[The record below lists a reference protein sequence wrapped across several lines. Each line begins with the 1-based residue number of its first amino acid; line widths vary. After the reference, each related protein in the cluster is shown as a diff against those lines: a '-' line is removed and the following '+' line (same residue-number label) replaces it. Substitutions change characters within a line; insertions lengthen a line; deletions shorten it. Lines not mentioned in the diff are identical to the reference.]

1 MKLLSVKMVLLFNLA
16 LAVLCVVQ
24 WSRETRLL
32 GENAVIAKADHAK
45 AETIVKLEDT
55 VKKWEAE
62 IARLD
67 TRVQELLVVEKTNT
81 LQIGA
86 LGRDLKRADNAKL
99 TLDRQIASYKEAV
112 ERQNDNIRQQNES
125 IARHNEVI
133 RDQNESLRKI
143 AEERNQLVTVVNE
156 RTTALNDTVNK
167 FNAFVAQVEQAQ
179 AAAKEQK
186 K

>member
-1 MKLLSVKMVLLFNLA
+1 MKLLSVKIVLLFNFA
-16 LAVLCVVQ
+16 LAILCVVQ

-45 AETIVKLEDT
+45 AENIVKLEDT

-81 LQIGA
+81 FQIGA
-86 LGRDLKRADNAKL
+86 LSRDLKRADNAKL
-99 TLDRQIASYKEAV
+99 ALDRQIASYKEAV
-112 ERQNDNIRQQNES
+112 ERQNDNIKQQNDS
-125 IARHNEVI
+125 IAKQNEVI
-133 RDQNESLRKI
+133 RDQNESLKKI
-143 AEERNQLVTVVNE
+143 AEERNQLVTLVND
-156 RTTALNDTVNK
+156 RTTALNETVNK

-179 AAAKEQK
+179 AQTKEAKK
-186 K
+186 